1 MRFIADTVTSVLP
14 TCQRLFSP
22 HRCYSLK
29 PLPKGDWGLRVLWGR
44 RAARSAQPYSQ
55 HPPILCSRA
64 LKPWAGT
71 STRIRSTRIPRL
83 SHFSTA
89 RRSPRPRISLTNL
102 LPTPKRRRRPSACG
116 ASPGP
121 PLLSPNPRPPPPASK
136 TGKVRAGPGQAPTG
150 NAPQRGAAE
159 RCRVPTAGPRRAA
172 PPPTLTPQL
181 PLWRQPRARREPPQP
196 FSPAFPA
203 PPHTARPRPDARREN
218 ESGWRRRPAL
228 SWECGTTNPDV
239 PRGAARGG
247 SFEWGKES
255 AQRCARGPCLGA
267 LWDCGGAP
275 RGSFPSPASRR
286 ASKSTGWAL

>member
-1 MRFIADTVTSVLP
+1 MGKASSPKRSALQPAPTYPLFHSPKALGRNFNPNPFNSDPPVISFQHSPAVTAAPHLPHKPPPDTQTAAPPL
-14 TCQRLFSP
+14 RLRGLARP
-22 HRCYSLK
+22 AA
-29 PLPKGDWGLRVLWGR
+29 PLP
-44 RAARSAQPYSQ
+44 Q
-55 HPPILCSRA
+55 
-64 LKPWAGT
+64 
-71 STRIRSTRIPRL
+71 
-83 SHFSTA
+83 
-89 RRSPRPRISLTNL
+89 PRP
-102 LPTPKRRRRPSACG
+102 
-116 ASPGP
+116 
-121 PLLSPNPRPPPPASK
+121 PPPPASK

>member
-1 MRFIADTVTSVLP
+1 MRFIADTVTSVLL

-29 PLPKGDWGLRVLWGR
+29 PLPKGDWGRRVLWGR

-55 HPPILCSRA
+55 HPPTLCSTA

-121 PLLSPNPRPPPPASK
+121 PLLSPNPGRRRPPPQRRGRSGPGLVRRLPATPRSAEPPSGAVCRQPGPAEPPRPPHSPRSSHYGGSPVRGANPLSLSRPRSPPRP
-136 TGKVRAGPGQAPTG
+136 TRPGPAPMRAGKT
-150 NAPQRGAAE
+150 
-159 RCRVPTAGPRRAA
+159 
-172 PPPTLTPQL
+172 
-181 PLWRQPRARREPPQP
+181 
-196 FSPAFPA
+196 SPA
-203 PPHTARPRPDARREN
+203 
-218 ESGWRRRPAL
+218 G
-228 SWECGTTNPDV
+228 
-239 PRGAARGG
+239 
-247 SFEWGKES
+247 
-255 AQRCARGPCLGA
+255 
-267 LWDCGGAP
+267 GGAP
-275 RGSFPSPASRR
+275 R
-286 ASKSTGWAL
+286 